1 MAKRQSIIDFINCKR
16 NTAASES
23 RPDTEEVY
31 DIGSDIGS
39 IAESESSTTD
49 QLSPIF
55 FSEN

>member
-1 MAKRQSIIDFINCKR
+1 MHAFRCYIFAARIAGDSGPTCINCKR

-31 DIGSDIGS
+31 DVGS

-49 QLSPIF
+49 Q
-55 FSEN
+55 